1 MFVGRQKELAVLQE
15 AYGSDRFEM
24 LAVYG
29 RRRVGKTLL
38 LRAFAAEKPDTY
50 FFTAQQTMPEENLAR
65 LSAVL
70 AKGAGASGP
79 EFFSPGTYP
88 VYQSFEAALRSVFE
102 ESLGRRV
109 LLVIDEYPYLAEGY
123 SGISSVL
130 QALIDQYQQR
140 SKLMIVLC
148 GSSMSFMESQVLGEK
163 SPLYGRR
170 TGQIR
175 VVPFDFSDAA
185 TLLGTGDAVRAMELY
200 GIAGGVPLYLDQLDS
215 ARNLEW
221 NISKRVL
228 RVGAFLE
235 AETENFLLQELRSPG
250 RYNAVLAALAS
261 GRNTPKEIADQTA
274 IPAANVQQ
282 ALQRLEEL
290 TLVRRV
296 TPAVKAKSRQV
307 RYEIADNLFRFSYR
321 FKGKYET
328 PIEMGLSDEVA
339 RRIVADEFSTYMGPV
354 FEDVCRQ
361 WLVNQAVR
369 GCLPLLPVEVGRWWG
384 TNPRER
390 REEEIDVVVR
400 GADGELV
407 LGECKWN
414 SRPVDASVIGV
425 LRRRAEL
432 LPGGGDAQLFVFS
445 KSGFEEE
452 CRARAAEV
460 GNVRL
465 VTAEE
470 MLR

>member
-65 LSAVL
+65 LSAVH
-70 AKGAGASGP
+70 AKGGGASGP

-175 VVPFDFSDAA
+175 VAPFD
-185 TLLGTGDAVRAMELY
+185 
-200 GIAGGVPLYLDQLDS
+200 
-215 ARNLEW
+215 
-221 NISKRVL
+221 
-228 RVGAFLE
+228 
-235 AETENFLLQELRSPG
+235 
-250 RYNAVLAALAS
+250 
-261 GRNTPKEIADQTA
+261 
-274 IPAANVQQ
+274 
-282 ALQRLEEL
+282 
-290 TLVRRV
+290 
-296 TPAVKAKSRQV
+296 
-307 RYEIADNLFRFSYR
+307 
-321 FKGKYET
+321 
-328 PIEMGLSDEVA
+328 
-339 RRIVADEFSTYMGPV
+339 
-354 FEDVCRQ
+354 
-361 WLVNQAVR
+361 
-369 GCLPLLPVEVGRWWG
+369 
-384 TNPRER
+384 
-390 REEEIDVVVR
+390 
-400 GADGELV
+400 
-407 LGECKWN
+407 
-414 SRPVDASVIGV
+414 
-425 LRRRAEL
+425 
-432 LPGGGDAQLFVFS
+432 
-445 KSGFEEE
+445 
-452 CRARAAEV
+452 
-460 GNVRL
+460 
-465 VTAEE
+465 
-470 MLR
+470 